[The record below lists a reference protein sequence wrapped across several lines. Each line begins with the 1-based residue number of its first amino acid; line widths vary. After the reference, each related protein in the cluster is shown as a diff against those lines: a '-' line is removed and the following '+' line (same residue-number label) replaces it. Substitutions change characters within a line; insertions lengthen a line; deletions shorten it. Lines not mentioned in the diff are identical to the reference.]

1 LLAADENGL
10 VPKARRKRGYPYN
23 QDTAAAQMRDIMEQ
37 AREICS
43 AAKTD
48 LSRALRLLTVHTDL
62 SEHYPAAQ
70 ARCGYFSSGQ
80 PVTNAIQVAGP
91 LQVPECTIL
100 ADLWVAAES

>member
-1 LLAADENGL
+1 
-10 VPKARRKRGYPYN
+10 
-23 QDTAAAQMRDIMEQ
+23 
-37 AREICS
+37 
-43 AAKTD
+43 
-48 LSRALRLLTVHTDL
+48 LTVHTDL